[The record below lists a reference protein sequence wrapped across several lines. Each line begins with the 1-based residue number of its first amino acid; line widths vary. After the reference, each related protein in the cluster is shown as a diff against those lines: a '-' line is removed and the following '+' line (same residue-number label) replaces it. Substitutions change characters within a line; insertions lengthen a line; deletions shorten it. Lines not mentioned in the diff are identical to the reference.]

1 MNLCQEHCGVP
12 FCFVRDPVDVLNT
25 QCDYDCWLKLGLEQQ
40 DSIHTKGCMGQFE
53 KWLQD
58 NLIIVAR
65 VFVGIALLQIS
76 GIFLAQ
82 NLVNDIKES
91 KANW

>member
-1 MNLCQEHCGVP
+1 
-12 FCFVRDPVDVLNT
+12 
-25 QCDYDCWLKLGLEQQ
+25 
-40 DSIHTKGCMGQFE
+40 MGQFE